1 MTFCYARA
9 RMAEL
14 LVLAPTAPDLR
25 GLRDLLGDRLE
36 GSVRG
41 VDVAAKAVGVGL
53 PAAGVGAAKRIF
65 TRGPRAVILL
75 GTCGVYP
82 SPPGVPAAWQ
92 PNDVLVATHVELL
105 AIEVDTRRSAFPE
118 PMATRVELHRA
129 MSAGLAS
136 VRGRLASVT
145 SPLAST
151 VDDPTAAAVRTH
163 HRCEGEQLEA
173 FAVAHAAHLGEVPCA
188 ALFGVTHVVGSV
200 GAEDFRRFHRGAS
213 LAAAEVLV
221 AWLQSGAPGLPHA

>member
-1 MTFCYARA
+1 
-9 RMAEL
+9 MAEL

-36 GSVRG
+36 GRVRG
-41 VDVAAKAVGVGL
+41 VDVVGKAVGVGL

-65 TRGPRAVILL
+65 TRSPAAVVLV

-82 SPPGVPAAWQ
+82 TPGGAPAWQ
-92 PNDVLVATHVELL
+92 PHDVLVASRIDLL
-105 AIEVDTRRSAFPE
+105 ALEVDTRRAAFPE

-136 VRGRLASVT
+136 VRGRTGTVA
-145 SPLAST
+145 SPLAAT

-163 HRCEGEQLEA
+163 HGCEAEQLEA

-188 ALFGVTHVVGSV
+188 AVFGVTHVVGSV